1 MREGS
6 LETSEIERE
15 LDDTRSRL
23 DATIGALQH
32 KLAPATMVDQT
43 VAYFTE
49 GGGVEL
55 GRNLGRSMRDNPIP
69 WP

>member
-1 MREGS
+1 MIEGS
-6 LETSEIERE
+6 VDTERIERE

-32 KLAPATMVDQT
+32 KLAPATMVDQA
-43 VAYFTE
+43 VEYFTE

-55 GRNLGRSMRDNPIP
+55 GRSLRSQHA
-69 WP
+69 